1 MTTTHL
7 PVVQNTSSA
16 LVNTDRSDHTPPA
29 RENSTH
35 SHKHAEIL
43 CPLVP
48 PPGYHPLTALWRE
61 KANNMQWPLKFI
73 LSHQHLLKM
82 LNPSASE
89 RDELWCKSGFPPR
102 KHPHP
107 NLLQHHPSQ
116 GPLDPPSAGPG
127 LLFSQTL
134 LQGLVA
140 QSSLLH
146 SYLHSCHEVLV
157 LPLIRA
163 QKTLA

>member
-1 MTTTHL
+1 
-7 PVVQNTSSA
+7 
-16 LVNTDRSDHTPPA
+16 
-29 RENSTH
+29 
-35 SHKHAEIL
+35 
-43 CPLVP
+43 
-48 PPGYHPLTALWRE
+48 
-61 KANNMQWPLKFI
+61 MQWPLKFI

-163 QKTLA
+163 QKTLAQDSYGRWAAERVWSLPKSAPGYSAACFSEKVHCTCTPEQGVQGWKQVRTKTP